1 MAAHTSWQTGF
12 LSGPEEGSA
21 NTRTVWASSEALL
34 SMSGQAPL
42 SRLPFGATP
51 GLVQCW
57 GSEPEA
63 AGCSPPAQ
71 AGWKDPKGPD
81 LQLQLNADSL
91 FPLWW
96 ESWAVL
102 STLALQ

>member
-1 MAAHTSWQTGF
+1 MAAHTSWQAGF

-21 NTRTVWASSEALL
+21 HTGTVWASSEALL

-51 GLVQCW
+51 SLVQSQ
-57 GSEPEA
+57 GSEPVA
-63 AGCSPPAQ
+63 AGCAPPVQ
-71 AGWKDPKGPD
+71 AGWKDPKAQTAAAAQGRLPFP
-81 LQLQLNADSL
+81 SL
-91 FPLWW
+91 VGVM
-96 ESWAVL
+96 AAL